1 MTRNNTISKEDRKA
15 ARQAKYEAIMADLRN
30 PVKRAVRGR
39 KVSSAATSLFR
50 TIIFIGL
57 SFVILF
63 PIFQQIMLSFRDP
76 SDLNNPL
83 IVWIPE
89 TWSVVNF
96 KIAIALTKYWQAL
109 LNNLRVSTITT
120 ICQLACTSLAGYAFA
135 RLKFKGSNILFW
147 LVMLTLIVPPQVTAS
162 SRSLFFTNFDIFGIV
177 KLFNEGQTIA
187 IKGPGKDYIFYIMA
201 ITGQGIR
208 ASLFIFLFRQF
219 FRGVPVELEE
229 SAQID
234 GAGIVRT
241 FWSVMLPNA
250 RGVITTVA
258 LFAFVWQWNDVYYT
272 SMFGVN
278 SSDFPLLTM
287 QIINTAEWLG
297 NLLLRDPVFKELVSS
312 DIRGNNMMT
321 SLIANTEALLM
332 MAPILIAYLFV
343 QKLFVEGIE
352 RTGIVG

>member
-15 ARQAKYEAIMADLRN
+15 ARQAKYDAIMADLRN

-39 KVSSAATSLFR
+39 KVSSAATSLLR
-50 TIIFIGL
+50 TVIFIGL

-162 SRSLFFTNFDIFGIV
+162 S
-177 KLFNEGQTIA
+177 
-187 IKGPGKDYIFYIMA
+187 FYIIWA
-201 ITGQGIR
+201 HENPGTPH
-208 ASLFIFLFRQF
+208 FLI
-219 FRGVPVELEE
+219 GWE
-229 SAQID
+229 IC
-234 GAGIVRT
+234 
-241 FWSVMLPNA
+241 MLS
-250 RGVITTVA
+250 I
-258 LFAFVWQWNDVYYT
+258 
-272 SMFGVN
+272 
-278 SSDFPLLTM
+278 
-287 QIINTAEWLG
+287 
-297 NLLLRDPVFKELVSS
+297 
-312 DIRGNNMMT
+312 
-321 SLIANTEALLM
+321 
-332 MAPILIAYLFV
+332 
-343 QKLFVEGIE
+343 
-352 RTGIVG
+352 